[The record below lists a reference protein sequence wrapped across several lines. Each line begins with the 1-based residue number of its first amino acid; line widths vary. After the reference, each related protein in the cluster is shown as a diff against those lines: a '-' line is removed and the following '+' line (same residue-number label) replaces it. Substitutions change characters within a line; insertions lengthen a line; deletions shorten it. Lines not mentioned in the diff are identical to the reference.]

1 MLKII
6 VAHDKNRLI
15 GNGSLIPWHISE
27 DFKHYKETTMGHKMI
42 MGSVTFES
50 IGKPLPGRTTIVLNY
65 DKNYDAQGCEVVTDY
80 MELVNRYKDSEE
92 VVYICGGASI
102 YKLFLPYCEELIIS
116 EIKGDYSGNVYFPEY
131 KDIFAPYKV
140 DERKEFTII
149 YYKKKDVV
157 WVK

>member
-50 IGKPLPGRTTIVLNY
+50 IGKPLPGSHT
-65 DKNYDAQGCEVVTDY
+65 
-80 MELVNRYKDSEE
+80 
-92 VVYICGGASI
+92 
-102 YKLFLPYCEELIIS
+102 
-116 EIKGDYSGNVYFPEY
+116 
-131 KDIFAPYKV
+131 
-140 DERKEFTII
+140 
-149 YYKKKDVV
+149 
-157 WVK
+157 